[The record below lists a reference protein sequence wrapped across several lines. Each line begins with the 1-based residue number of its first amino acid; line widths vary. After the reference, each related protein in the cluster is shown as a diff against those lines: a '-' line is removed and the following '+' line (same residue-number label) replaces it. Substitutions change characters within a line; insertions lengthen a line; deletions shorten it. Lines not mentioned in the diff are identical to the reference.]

1 MVEELL
7 RGQRLPAGTLTQ
19 IVAQT
24 DGVPLFVEEVT
35 KAVLEAECAPDVA
48 ASDTVPLADA
58 ALQRDLVTLVAA
70 ELLYQRG
77 RPPRA
82 TYMFKHALI
91 QEVAYESLLKHMR
104 RGAHQHIV
112 RILEAQFPETAATT
126 PELLGDHALRLLGN
140 IAARRDPLEAAQAE
154 AHYQQALALAE
165 ALGMRP
171 LVAHCHHGLGR
182 LYG

>member
-70 ELLYQRG
+70 EPGDLSGGGVVVSTR
-77 RPPRA
+77 
-82 TYMFKHALI
+82 
-91 QEVAYESLLKHMR
+91 
-104 RGAHQHIV
+104 
-112 RILEAQFPETAATT
+112 AATASH
-126 PELLGDHALRLLGN
+126 LH
-140 IAARRDPLEAAQAE
+140 
-154 AHYQQALALAE
+154 
-165 ALGMRP
+165 
-171 LVAHCHHGLGR
+171 V
-182 LYG
+182 